1 MALPQ
6 ALGICVLNLLQAMDQ
21 PRMNKSCDQSNST
34 GPHGK
39 AALLG
44 LVGPLKTTLWM
55 MLSPE
60 SLGSQK

>member
-6 ALGICVLNLLQAMDQ
+6 ASGVCVLNLLQAMDQ

-34 GPHGK
+34 GPQGK
-39 AALLG
+39 ANWLG

-55 MLSPE
+55 TLSPD